1 MVEWKK
7 KVQSVSTRERENR
20 ALSVCSH
27 THRDRTDLRAFS
39 CCKKSPADYFYA
51 FIVQFF
57 IYLFLRDR
65 KMLRA
70 LILHKFPSEV

>member
-1 MVEWKK
+1 MEKETTK
-7 KVQSVSTRERENR
+7 CLHQGKGEQSAECV
-20 ALSVCSH
+20 LSH
-27 THRDRTDLRAFS
+27 THRGRTDLRAFS

-70 LILHKFPSEV
+70 LILHKFLSEV